1 MSGGENFLARWVR
14 RKAAATEL
22 AKPAPAREAEAV
34 AEPPPSATTAAAS
47 PVELPPI
54 DSINAMTDVAPF
66 LAPGV
71 SADLTRAALRRA
83 WATDPAIRDFVGLC
97 ENGWDFT
104 AVDGVPGFGALS
116 SDEVKRL
123 VAELTREPDPIASAS
138 GPPAAQPQSSPV
150 APESNAAVQQDENE
164 EKSSPLPLNRRHGG
178 ALPQ

>member
-1 MSGGENFLARWVR
+1 M
-14 RKAAATEL
+14 
-22 AKPAPAREAEAV
+22 
-34 AEPPPSATTAAAS
+34 AAAS

-66 LAPGV
+66 LAPSV

-123 VAELTREPDPIASAS
+123 VAELTREPDPMERAS
-138 GPPAAQPQSSPV
+138 GPPAAQSESGPV
-150 APESNAAVQQDENE
+150 APVSDAAVQQDEDE
-164 EKSSPLPLNRRHGG
+164 EKSAPLPRNCRHGE